1 MKDNHKVNGSENEVF
16 YLTFGAKYPWR
27 NGWVEVEAVNYDM
40 ARTKVHE
47 IFGTGWAWLYK
58 EGEFDK
64 KDFPAGKLGE
74 TIE

>member
-1 MKDNHKVNGSENEVF
+1 MKDNNEVIKSENEVF

-27 NGWVEVEAVNYDM
+27 NGWVEVEAVNYEM
-40 ARTKVHE
+40 ARQKVHE
-47 IFGTGWAWLYK
+47 IFGTSWAWLYK

-64 KDFPAGKLGE
+64 KKFPAGKLGE